1 MIKAVTENDELVNVK
16 ATKDGKLMV
25 ETSGGEEGTTGDN
38 EVKIINEEANPI
50 PAKITNPV
58 SIPESFK
65 INNEETAPVP
75 TKVTNPVTIPNNFKV
90 NNEDSAPVP
99 VKVISGITTPT
110 EIKINNTSD
119 SAVPVALQGQEVETT
134 LNASIQTI
142 GTEAT
147 SVAINKKVTSIDIAN
162 YSDEADLTVTI
173 GTLTATIGAN
183 ISATLPINKDVTNIS
198 LTSTAADTKVQ
209 LIVKGVEE

>member
-25 ETSGGEEGTTGDN
+25 ETSGGEGGTTGNN
-38 EVKIINEEANPI
+38 EVKII
-50 PAKITNPV
+50 
-58 SIPESFK
+58 
-65 INNEETAPVP
+65 NEETAPVP

-99 VKVISGITTPT
+99 VKVISGVTTPT
-110 EIKINNTSD
+110 EIKVNNTSE
-119 SAVPVALQGQEVETT
+119 SAVPVSIQGQEVETT
-134 LNASIQTI
+134 LNASIQTV

-147 SVAINKKVTSIDIAN
+147 SIAINKKVISIDIAN

-173 GTLTATIGAN
+173 GSLVATIGAN
-183 ISATLPINKDVTNIS
+183 ISVTLPINKDITNIS

-209 LIVKGVEE
+209 LIVKGVET